1 MFFSVLR
8 DEEYEEEYYD
18 DNEGNTIWNNLLCV
32 KFWFLYFE
40 CFLDT
45 TVPATINR
53 NGQAE
58 VFNNG
63 KYYNNWRLETVFF
76 ELKCD
81 RFIGRQTQHSESVV
95 GKCPE
100 FRYLQFE
107 KYFKFYFLI
116 YSTIYMWAW
125 WKTLSKLRKIQ

>member
-1 MFFSVLR
+1 MFSNKSGNSINFFSNMFFSVLR
-8 DEEYEEEYYD
+8 DEEYEEEYEEY
-18 DNEGNTIWNNLLCV
+18 DNEGNTFWNNLFCM

-76 ELKCD
+76 RTK
-81 RFIGRQTQHSESVV
+81 
-95 GKCPE
+95 
-100 FRYLQFE
+100 
-107 KYFKFYFLI
+107 
-116 YSTIYMWAW
+116 MWSLYR
-125 WKTLSKLRKIQ
+125 KTNTT